1 MDQPSTALGPPQLV
15 RAPEAARPPAAR
27 GTGPR
32 TVRIRGREY
41 PVILPSIRDARLHVA
56 AVLLTLQVLGQTVL
70 GFRLSVAQI
79 LICLATGALIE
90 FVVAFFKDHL
100 ILWPASGLLTGNS
113 TAFILRVPGT
123 LHGQW
128 WSLHGIGIFI
138 GVVALGMATKY
149 LIRWHGRHIFNP
161 SNVALVVAFIAL
173 GPQHTEPLDLWWI
186 PMGPWMIVTYAI
198 LIGGG
203 VFIGWRLGLL
213 GMEIAFMASFA
224 IFVAL
229 ALAPV
234 PDHCM
239 VASWHLSPLCGTSLW
254 EILVTSPE
262 VLIFVLFM
270 IPDPRTVPDGRVARI
285 VFGVLVALFAVL
297 LLGPTTLEFWTKTAI
312 LASLVLA
319 CSLRF
324 ALTAFLASLEEA
336 RYRVSSFVIPGW
348 KVPAAITLVALFVGC
363 VPVSSD
369 LSTHNPQAV
378 AGLSD
383 GTTPTIPLVVG
394 TGPGPATLVT
404 GSARDALPPPVDAQL
419 VGGSAS
425 ARVWALPAVPQ
436 VAIAANVTYFN
447 SSITQQVAQRMGHDA
462 VLDLII
468 EAEARRSH
476 DLTLAQSGAAADGLT
491 EFVGVINDDVSA
503 AKFVLNV
510 YKFDSATLNLFLP
523 KLGTQASRLV
533 GITLNGT
540 ATLITRDQSGNVLS
554 QTTSAYSKS
563 WSIAA
568 IAPDGHLLIDQDY
581 SDLRLAP

>member
-1 MDQPSTALGPPQLV
+1 
-15 RAPEAARPPAAR
+15 
-27 GTGPR
+27 
-32 TVRIRGREY
+32 VRIRGRRY
-41 PVILPSIRDARLHVA
+41 PIILPSIRDARLHVA
-56 AVLLTLQVLGQTVL
+56 VVLLTLQVLGQTVL

-79 LICLATGALIE
+79 LVCLAVGALIE
-90 FVVAFFKDHL
+90 FGVAFFKDHI

-113 TAFILRVPGT
+113 TAFILRAPGT

-128 WSLHGIGIFI
+128 WSLHGIEIFI

-149 LIRWHGRHIFNP
+149 LIRWRGRHIFNP

-173 GPQHTEPLDLWWI
+173 GPRYTEPLDLWWI

-213 GMEIAFMASFA
+213 AMEVAFMASFA

-239 VASWHLSPLCGTSLW
+239 VASWHLSPLCGRSLW

-262 VLIFVLFM
+262 VLIFALFM

-285 VFGVLVALFAVL
+285 VFGVIVALFAVL

-312 LASLVLA
+312 LASLVVA
-319 CSLRF
+319 CALRF
-324 ALTAFLASLEEA
+324 ALTAFLGSLQEA
-336 RYRVSSFVIPGW
+336 RHNGSSYVIPGW
-348 KVPAAITLVALFVGC
+348 KVPAAIALTALFVGC
-363 VPVSSD
+363 VPVASD
-369 LSTHNPQAV
+369 LSTHSPQPV

-383 GTTPTIPLVVG
+383 GTTPSIPLVVG
-394 TGPGPATLVT
+394 VGPGLGGWVT
-404 GSARDALPPPVDAQL
+404 GAARDALPPPVDSQL

-425 ARVWALPAVPQ
+425 ARVWVLPAVPQ
-436 VAIAANVTYFN
+436 VAIASNVAYFN
-447 SSITQQVAQRMGHDA
+447 SKMTPEIAQRVGHDA
-462 VLDLII
+462 VLDLVI

-476 DLTLAQSGAAADGLT
+476 DLKLAEGGAAADGLA
-491 EFVGVINDDVSA
+491 EFVSVINDDVASG
-503 AKFVLNV
+503 KFVLKV
-510 YKFDSATLNLFLP
+510 YRFDSATLNLFLP
-523 KLGTQASRLV
+523 KFSSQASRLV
-533 GITLNGT
+533 GLTLTGST
-540 ATLITRDQSGNVLS
+540 TLISRDQSGRVLS
-554 QTTSAYSKS
+554 QVTTAYSKS
-563 WSIAA
+563 WSVFA
-568 IAPDGHLLIDQDY
+568 IAPDGHYLIDQDY

>member
-1 MDQPSTALGPPQLV
+1 V
-15 RAPEAARPPAAR
+15 PEGTGPPAAKR
-27 GTGPR
+27 SKPR
-32 TVRIRGREY
+32 TVRMLGRDY

-79 LICLATGALIE
+79 LVCLAVGALIE
-90 FVVAFFKDHL
+90 FGVAFFKDHIL
-100 ILWPASGLLTGNS
+100 LWPASGLLTGNS

-128 WSLHGIGIFI
+128 WSLHGIEIFI

-149 LIRWHGRHIFNP
+149 LIRWRGRHIFNP
-161 SNVALVVAFIAL
+161 SNVALVAAFIVL
-173 GPQHTEPLDLWWI
+173 GPTRTEPLDLWWI

-203 VFIGWRLGLL
+203 LLIGWRLGLL
-213 GMEIAFMASFA
+213 GMELAFMASFA
-224 IFVAL
+224 IFVAI

-239 VASWHLSPLCGTSLW
+239 IASWHLTPLCGRSLW

-262 VLIFVLFM
+262 ILIFALFM
-270 IPDPRTVPDGRVARI
+270 IPDPRTVPEGAVARVI
-285 VFGVLVALFAVL
+285 FGVIVALFAVL

-319 CSLRF
+319 CALRF
-324 ALTAFLASLEEA
+324 ALTAYLASLQA
-336 RYRVSSFVIPGW
+336 AMFRFSSFFIPGW
-348 KVPAAITLVALFVGC
+348 RVPAAIVTTCLLVGC
-363 VPVSSD
+363 LPVASE
-369 LSTHNPQAV
+369 LSTHSPQPV

-394 TGPGPATLVT
+394 TGPALAAWLDA
-404 GSARDALPPPVDAQL
+404 SARDALPPPGDSQPVAIA
-419 VGGSAS
+419 GSG
-425 ARVWALPAVPQ
+425 RVWALPVVPQ
-436 VAIAANVTYFN
+436 VAIPSNVSYFN
-447 SSITQQVAQRMGHDA
+447 TSMTQQFAQQMGHDA

-468 EAEARRSH
+468 EAEARRAH
-476 DLTLAQSGAAADGLT
+476 DTKLAESGAIFDGLT
-491 EFVGVINDDVSA
+491 EFTDVIKQDVA
-503 AKFVLNV
+503 AGKFVLKA

-523 KLGTQASRLV
+523 KFATQASRLV

-540 ATLITRDQSGNVLS
+540 STLITRDQSGHVLS
-554 QTTSAYSKS
+554 QSTSAYTKS
-563 WSIAA
+563 WSVGA
-568 IAPDGHLLIDQDY
+568 IGPDGHMLIDQDY

>member
-1 MDQPSTALGPPQLV
+1 VL
-15 RAPEAARPPAAR
+15 
-27 GTGPR
+27 
-32 TVRIRGREY
+32 IRGRKY

-79 LICLATGALIE
+79 LVCLAVGALIE
-90 FVVAFFKDHL
+90 FGVAFFKDHL

-128 WSLHGIGIFI
+128 WSLHGIEIFI

-149 LIRWHGRHIFNP
+149 LVRWRGRHIFNP
-161 SNVALVVAFIAL
+161 SNIALVVAFIAL
-173 GPQHTEPLDLWWI
+173 GPRYTEPLDLWWI
-186 PMGPWMIVTYAI
+186 PMGTWMIVTYAI

-213 GMEIAFMASFA
+213 GMEVAFMASFA

-239 VASWHLSPLCGTSLW
+239 VASWHLSPLCGRSLW

-262 VLIFVLFM
+262 VLIFALFM
-270 IPDPRTVPDGRVARI
+270 IPDPRTVPEGKAARI
-285 VFGVLVALFAVL
+285 VFGVMVALFAVL
-297 LLGPTTLEFWTKTAI
+297 FLGPTTLEFWTKTAI
-312 LASLVLA
+312 LASLVVA
-319 CSLRF
+319 CALRF
-324 ALTAFLASLEEA
+324 ALTAFLASLQEA
-336 RYRVSSFVIPGW
+336 MYGVSSFLIPGW
-348 KVPAAITLVALFVGC
+348 RVPAAIAVACICVGC
-363 VPVSSD
+363 VPVASD
-369 LSTHNPQAV
+369 LSTHNPQPV

-394 TGPGPATLVT
+394 VGPGLGTLVAA
-404 GSARDALPPPVDAQL
+404 SARDALPPPIDAQL

-425 ARVWALPAVPQ
+425 ARVWALPAVPP
-436 VAIAANVTYFN
+436 VAIASNVTYFN
-447 SSITQQVAQRMGHDA
+447 SSITPQVAQRMGHDA

-476 DLTLAQSGAAADGLT
+476 DLKLAGSGAVGDGLT

-503 AKFVLNV
+503 GKSVLKV
-510 YKFDSATLNLFLP
+510 YRFDSITVNLFLP
-523 KLGTQASRLV
+523 KFSSQASRLTGV
-533 GITLNGT
+533 TLNGT
-540 ATLITRDQSGNVLS
+540 ATLITRDQAGHVLS
-554 QTTSAYSKS
+554 QTTSPYSKS
-563 WSIAA
+563 WSVAA
-568 IAPDGHLLIDQDY
+568 IGPGGQLLIDQDY